1 MPLGEIC
8 HTTSGG
14 TPSRKIPA
22 YYVGDIPWVKSGDL
36 NDGLLSKSSECISEL
51 GLKNSSAKIFPRG
64 TVLIALY
71 GATVGKLAILD
82 IDAASNQAICGIIVP
97 KELDRQFLFY
107 FLYTQRSYLV
117 SKSTGGAQPNISQ
130 KIIRELLIPLPPLP
144 EQRRIVDILDRAA
157 SIRALRRQAQ
167 DTARLIIPAL
177 FNKMFGDPATN
188 PMGWPVKELGELLIA
203 CDYGTSEKA
212 SEDGSGVATIR
223 MGNVTTDGYL
233 KLDSLKYLPG
243 GMADNAKYE
252 LRAGD
257 IIFNR
262 TNSKELVGKTGLWS
276 GAMEAVAASYFIR
289 LRVNGCRVKPG
300 YVWAFFNTSFMKSRI
315 FETARGA
322 IGQANINA
330 KELRAFPIPVPTI
343 DLQER
348 FAEQIGHILRLREQH
363 AAASSMEDRITTAIQ
378 ARIFD

>member
-1 MPLGEIC
+1 MKCRGPNVARELVPFHVAATDRTAGNSKIQKGDYSI
-8 HTTSGG
+8 SGAFPIIDQG
-14 TPSRKIPA
+14 ARFISGYTDDASKVYR
-22 YYVGDIPWVKSGDL
+22 GDL
-36 NDGLLSKSSECISEL
+36 PVILFGDHTKCFKYVDFPFSLGADGVKILVPS
-51 GLKNSSAKIFPRG
+51 NRFDAK
-64 TVLIALY
+64 
-71 GATVGKLAILD
+71 
-82 IDAASNQAICGIIVP
+82 
-97 KELDRQFLFY
+97 
-107 FLYTQRSYLV
+107 FLYYCLGSARIPDAGYSRHFKFL
-117 SKSTGGAQPNISQ
+117 
-130 KIIRELLIPLPPLP
+130 REVHLPCPPLP

-188 PMGWPVKELGELLIA
+188 PMGWPVKELGELLTA

-223 MGNVTTDGYL
+223 MGNVTTDGHL
-233 KLDSLKYLPG
+233 RLDSLKYLPG
-243 GMADNAKYE
+243 SMTDNAKYE

-257 IIFNR
+257 ILFNR

-289 LRVNGCRVKPG
+289 LRVDGQRVKPG

-343 DLQER
+343 DLQAR
-348 FAEQIGHILRLREQH
+348 FADQIGHILRLREQH
-363 AAASSMEDRITTAIQ
+363 ATASSMEDRITTAIQ